1 MENIILVSDVSN
13 LTDADLIRKA
23 ETIAT
28 ALETHTVQLPN
39 PDPSVADLRAQAQDY
54 KVKLDKIANL
64 ATEYAELKK
73 QAKSSKVL
81 LNSHLKRISSYVEA
95 VANKTQNP
103 SLVEAIG
110 FKQREKG
117 STTKELNVPINVSL
131 SEVKNTSGMLKLT
144 FKAVSK
150 ARSYGII
157 WAYGATSPAEWANEP
172 MKILTSSRNNKLPFE
187 KGQRVWVRVK
197 AYGPNDIETDWS
209 DVVSRLV
216 P

>member
-1 MENIILVSDVSN
+1 MENIILVSDVSS
-13 LTDADLIRKA
+13 LSDVDLVRKA

-28 ALETHTVQLPN
+28 ALESHTAELPN
-39 PDPSVADLRAQAQDY
+39 PAPSVVDLRAKAQSH
-54 KVKLDKIANL
+54 KAKLDKKASL
-64 ATEYAELKK
+64 ETELAELVK
-73 QAKSSKVL
+73 QIKTSEIALRSDI
-81 LNSHLKRISSYVEA
+81 RGIGGYVES
-95 VANKTQNP
+95 VANKTQTP

-110 FKQREKG
+110 FKQRQKAI
-117 STTKELNVPINVSL
+117 TTKELSVPINVSL
-131 SEVKNTSGMLKLT
+131 GEVKNTSGILKLG

-157 WAYGATSPAEWANEP
+157 WAYGATSPVEWASEP
-172 MKILTSSRNNKLPFE
+172 MKIVTSSKDNKLPFE

-197 AYGPNDIETDWS
+197 AYGTNNLETDWS

>member
-1 MENIILVSDVSN
+1 MENIILVSDVSS
-13 LTDADLIRKA
+13 LSDVDLVRKV

-28 ALETHTVQLPN
+28 ALEAHTAELPN
-39 PDPSVADLRAQAQDY
+39 PAPSVVDLRANAQSY
-54 KVKLDKIANL
+54 KAKLDKIASL
-64 ATEYAELKK
+64 ETELAELVK
-73 QAKSSKVL
+73 QVKTGEMA
-81 LNSHLKRISSYVEA
+81 LKNDIRSIGGYVES

-117 STTKELNVPINVSL
+117 SSTKELNVPINVSL
-131 SEVKNTSGMLKLT
+131 SEVKNTSGILKLG

-157 WAYGATSPAEWANEP
+157 WAYGATSPAEWASEP
-172 MKILTSSRNNKLPFE
+172 MKIVTSSKDNKLPFE

-197 AYGPNDIETDWS
+197 AYGPNNLETDWS